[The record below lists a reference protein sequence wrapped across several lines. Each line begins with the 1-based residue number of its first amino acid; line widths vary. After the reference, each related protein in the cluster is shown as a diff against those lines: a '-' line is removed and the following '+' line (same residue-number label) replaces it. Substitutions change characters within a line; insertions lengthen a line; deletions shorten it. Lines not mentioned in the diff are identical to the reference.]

1 MLMKRFFAFAA
12 FTLLL
17 MGCKNTAPL
26 LPTISGKAGEVLVVI
41 EKNDWDGQLGEDVRG
56 VLADEYPF
64 LPVQEARYSVANVSH
79 GGFIE
84 MFQVHRNIV
93 YFDINPQAV
102 STGVKFMKDKWATPQ
117 CLILVSAHTVEM
129 ADSLFLDKADMIVE
143 TIEQAERERVI
154 TTCRKYENRAVYQ
167 KVSEVFGGSVHVPSG
182 YKLRK
187 ISQDFAWIS
196 DDKQYTTQGI
206 FVYRYP
212 VGKDDFTMENLVKNR
227 NRMLKDNV
235 PGMFEGTY
243 MITGTYWTPQT
254 RFLKYNGRDF
264 AETHGMWE
272 VEGDFMG
279 GPFVSHAFYSPDGK
293 YIVVAD
299 AWVYA
304 PKYDKRQYL
313 RQTESL
319 LYSWEWVK
327 EKEN

>member
-1 MLMKRFFAFAA
+1 MLMKRFFTFA
-12 FTLLL
+12 LLAL
-17 MGCKNTAPL
+17 SLLGCKSTPAL
-26 LPTISGKAGEVLVVI
+26 LPTVSGKAGEVLVVI
-41 EKNDWDGQLGEDVRG
+41 EKNDWDSQLGESVRG

-64 LPVQEARYSVANVSH
+64 LPVQEARYSVSNVSH

-93 YFDINPQAV
+93 FFDINPQAA
-102 STGVKFMKDKWATPQ
+102 STGVKFIKDKWATPQ
-117 CLILVSAHTVEM
+117 CLILVSAHTAEM
-129 ADSLFLDKADMIVE
+129 ANSLFRDKAELIIE

-154 TTCRKYENRAVYQ
+154 TNTRKYENKSVYPALS
-167 KVSEVFGGSVHVPSG
+167 KVFGGSVHVPSG
-182 YKLRK
+182 YKLAK
-187 ISQDFAWIS
+187 ITDDFAWIQ
-196 DDKQYTTQGI
+196 DKKQYTTQGI

-227 NRMLKDNV
+227 NRMLKANV

-243 MITGTYWTPQT
+243 MVTGTYWTPQT
-254 RFLKYNGRDF
+254 RYLKYKGRDF

-293 YIVVAD
+293 YIVVAE

-304 PKYDKRQYL
+304 PKFDKRQYL

-319 LYSWEWVK
+319 LYTWEWNI
-327 EKEN
+327 EK

>member
-1 MLMKRFFAFAA
+1 MLMKRFFTFA
-12 FTLLL
+12 LLAL
-17 MGCKNTAPL
+17 SLLGCKSTPAL
-26 LPTISGKAGEVLVVI
+26 LPTVSGKAGEVLVVI
-41 EKNDWDGQLGEDVRG
+41 EKNDWDSQLGESVRG

-64 LPVQEARYSVANVSH
+64 LPVQEARYSVSNVSH

-93 YFDINPQAV
+93 FFDINPQAA
-102 STGVKFMKDKWATPQ
+102 STGVKFIKDKWATPQ
-117 CLILVSAHTVEM
+117 CLVLVSAHTAEM
-129 ADSLFLDKADMIVE
+129 ADSLFRDKAELIIE

-154 TTCRKYENRAVYQ
+154 TNTRKYENKNVYPAVS
-167 KVSEVFGGSVHVPSG
+167 KVFGGSVHVPSG
-182 YKLRK
+182 YKLAK
-187 ISQDFAWIS
+187 ITDDFAWIQ
-196 DDKQYTTQGI
+196 DKKQYTTQGI

-227 NRMLKDNV
+227 NRMLKANV

-243 MITGTYWTPQT
+243 MVTGTYWTPQT
-254 RFLKYNGRDF
+254 RYLKYKGRDF

-293 YIVVAD
+293 YIVVAE

-304 PKYDKRQYL
+304 PKFDKRQYL

-319 LYSWEWVK
+319 LYTWEWNI
-327 EKEN
+327 EK

>member
-1 MLMKRFFAFAA
+1 MLMKRFFTFA
-12 FTLLL
+12 LLAL
-17 MGCKNTAPL
+17 SLLGCKSTPAL
-26 LPTISGKAGEVLVVI
+26 LPTVSGKAGEVLVVI
-41 EKNDWDGQLGEDVRG
+41 EKNDWDSQLGESVRG

-64 LPVQEARYSVANVSH
+64 LPVQEARYSVSNVSH

-93 YFDINPQAV
+93 FFDINPQAA
-102 STGVKFMKDKWATPQ
+102 STGVKFIKDKWATPQ
-117 CLILVSAHTVEM
+117 CLVLVSAHTAEM
-129 ADSLFLDKADMIVE
+129 ADSLFRDKAELIIE

-154 TTCRKYENRAVYQ
+154 TNTRKYENKSVYPAVS
-167 KVSEVFGGSVHVPSG
+167 KVFGGSVHVPSG
-182 YKLRK
+182 YKLAK
-187 ISQDFAWIS
+187 ITDDFAWIQ
-196 DDKQYTTQGI
+196 DKKQYTTQGM

-227 NRMLKDNV
+227 NRMLKANV

-243 MITGTYWTPQT
+243 MVTGTYWTPQT
-254 RFLKYNGRDF
+254 RYLKYKGRDF

-293 YIVVAD
+293 YIVVAE

-304 PKYDKRQYL
+304 PKFDKRQYL

-319 LYSWEWVK
+319 LYTWEWNI
-327 EKEN
+327 EK

>member
-1 MLMKRFFAFAA
+1 MLMKRFFTFALVA
-12 FTLLL
+12 LSLL
-17 MGCKNTAPL
+17 GCKSTPAL
-26 LPTISGKAGEVLVVI
+26 LPTVSGKAGEVLVVI
-41 EKNDWDGQLGEDVRG
+41 EKNDWDSQLGESVRG

-64 LPVQEARYSVANVSH
+64 LPVQEARYSVSNVSH

-93 YFDINPQAV
+93 FFDINPQAA
-102 STGVKFMKDKWATPQ
+102 STGVKFIKDKWATPQ
-117 CLILVSAHTVEM
+117 CLVLVSAHTAEM
-129 ADSLFLDKADMIVE
+129 ADSLFRDKAELIIE

-154 TTCRKYENRAVYQ
+154 TNTRKYENKSVYPAVS
-167 KVSEVFGGSVHVPSG
+167 KVFGGSVHVPSG
-182 YKLRK
+182 YKLAK
-187 ISQDFAWIS
+187 ITDDFAWIQ
-196 DDKQYTTQGI
+196 DKKQYTTQGI

-212 VGKDDFTMENLVKNR
+212 AEKDDFTMENLVKNR
-227 NRMLKDNV
+227 NRMLKANV

-243 MITGTYWTPQT
+243 MVTGTYWTPQT
-254 RFLKYNGRDF
+254 RYLKYKGRDF

-293 YIVVAD
+293 YIVVAE

-304 PKYDKRQYL
+304 PKFDKRQYL

-319 LYSWEWVK
+319 LYTWEWNI
-327 EKEN
+327 EK

>member
-1 MLMKRFFAFAA
+1 MLMKRFFTFA
-12 FTLLL
+12 LLAL
-17 MGCKNTAPL
+17 SLLGCKSTPAL
-26 LPTISGKAGEVLVVI
+26 LPTVSGKAGEVLAVI
-41 EKNDWDGQLGEDVRG
+41 EKNDWDSQLGESVRG

-64 LPVQEARYSVANVSH
+64 LPVQEARYSVSNVSH

-93 YFDINPQAV
+93 FFDINPQAA
-102 STGVKFMKDKWATPQ
+102 STGVKFIKDKWATPQ
-117 CLILVSAHTVEM
+117 CLVLVSAHTAEM
-129 ADSLFLDKADMIVE
+129 ADSLFRDKAELIIE

-154 TTCRKYENRAVYQ
+154 TNTRKYENKSVYPAVS
-167 KVSEVFGGSVHVPSG
+167 KVFGGSVHVPSG
-182 YKLRK
+182 YKLAK
-187 ISQDFAWIS
+187 ITDDFAWIQ
-196 DDKQYTTQGI
+196 DKKQYTTQGI

-227 NRMLKDNV
+227 NRMLKANV

-243 MITGTYWTPQT
+243 MVTGTYWTPQT
-254 RFLKYNGRDF
+254 RYLKYKGRDF

-293 YIVVAD
+293 YIVVAE

-304 PKYDKRQYL
+304 PKFDKRQYL

-319 LYSWEWVK
+319 LYTWEWNI
-327 EKEN
+327 EK

>member
-1 MLMKRFFAFAA
+1 MLMKRFFTFA
-12 FTLLL
+12 LLAL
-17 MGCKNTAPL
+17 SLLGCKSTPAL
-26 LPTISGKAGEVLVVI
+26 LPTVSGKAGEVLVVI
-41 EKNDWDGQLGEDVRG
+41 EKNDWDSQLGESVRG

-64 LPVQEARYSVANVSH
+64 LPVQEARYSVSNVSH

-93 YFDINPQAV
+93 FFDINPQAA
-102 STGVKFMKDKWATPQ
+102 STGVKFIKDKWATPQ
-117 CLILVSAHTVEM
+117 CLVLVSAHTAEM
-129 ADSLFLDKADMIVE
+129 ADSLFRDKAELIIE

-154 TTCRKYENRAVYQ
+154 TNTRKYENKSVYPAVS
-167 KVSEVFGGSVHVPSG
+167 KVFGGSVHVPSG
-182 YKLRK
+182 YKLAK
-187 ISQDFAWIS
+187 ITDDFAWIQ
-196 DDKQYTTQGI
+196 DKKQYTTQGI

-227 NRMLKDNV
+227 NRMLKANV

-243 MITGTYWTPQT
+243 MVTGTYWTPQT
-254 RFLKYNGRDF
+254 RYLKYKGRDF

-293 YIVVAD
+293 YIVVAE

-304 PKYDKRQYL
+304 PKFDKRQYL

-319 LYSWEWVK
+319 LYTWELNI
-327 EKEN
+327 EK

>member
-1 MLMKRFFAFAA
+1 MLMKRFFTFALVA
-12 FTLLL
+12 LSLL
-17 MGCKNTAPL
+17 GCKSTPAL
-26 LPTISGKAGEVLVVI
+26 LPTVSGKAGEVLVVI
-41 EKNDWDGQLGEDVRG
+41 EKNDWDSQLGESVRG

-64 LPVQEARYSVANVSH
+64 LPVQEARYSVSNVSH

-93 YFDINPQAV
+93 FFDINPQAA
-102 STGVKFMKDKWATPQ
+102 STGVKFIKDKWATPQ
-117 CLILVSAHTVEM
+117 CLVLVSAHTAEM
-129 ADSLFLDKADMIVE
+129 ADSLFRDKAELIIE

-154 TTCRKYENRAVYQ
+154 TNTRKYENKSVYPAVS
-167 KVSEVFGGSVHVPSG
+167 KVFGGSVHVPSG
-182 YKLRK
+182 YKLAK
-187 ISQDFAWIS
+187 ITDDFAWIQ
-196 DDKQYTTQGI
+196 DKKQYTTQGI

-212 VGKDDFTMENLVKNR
+212 VGKNDFTMENLVKNR
-227 NRMLKDNV
+227 NRMLKANV

-243 MITGTYWTPQT
+243 MVTGTYWTPQT
-254 RFLKYNGRDF
+254 RYLKYKGRDF

-293 YIVVAD
+293 YIVVAE

-304 PKYDKRQYL
+304 PKFDKRQYL

-319 LYSWEWVK
+319 LYTWEWNI
-327 EKEN
+327 EK

>member
-1 MLMKRFFAFAA
+1 MLMKRFFTFA
-12 FTLLL
+12 LLAL
-17 MGCKNTAPL
+17 SLLGCKSTPAL
-26 LPTISGKAGEVLVVI
+26 LPTVSGKAGEVLVVI
-41 EKNDWDGQLGEDVRG
+41 EKNDWDSQLGESVRG

-64 LPVQEARYSVANVSH
+64 LPVQEARYSVSNVSH

-93 YFDINPQAV
+93 FFDINPQAA
-102 STGVKFMKDKWATPQ
+102 STGVKFIKDKWATPQ
-117 CLILVSAHTVEM
+117 CLVLVSAHTAEM
-129 ADSLFLDKADMIVE
+129 ADSLFRVKAELIIE

-154 TTCRKYENRAVYQ
+154 TNTRKYENKSVYPAVS
-167 KVSEVFGGSVHVPSG
+167 KVFGGSVHVPSG
-182 YKLRK
+182 YKLAK
-187 ISQDFAWIS
+187 ITDDFAWIQ
-196 DDKQYTTQGI
+196 DKKQYTTQGI

-227 NRMLKDNV
+227 NRMLKANV

-243 MITGTYWTPQT
+243 MVTGTYWTPQT
-254 RFLKYNGRDF
+254 RYLKYKGRDF

-293 YIVVAD
+293 YIVVAE

-304 PKYDKRQYL
+304 PKFDKRQYL

-319 LYSWEWVK
+319 LYTWEWNI
-327 EKEN
+327 EK

>member
-1 MLMKRFFAFAA
+1 MLMKRFFTFALVA
-12 FTLLL
+12 LSLL
-17 MGCKNTAPL
+17 GCKSTPAL
-26 LPTISGKAGEVLVVI
+26 LPTVSGKAGEVLVVI
-41 EKNDWDGQLGEDVRG
+41 EKNDWDSQLGESVRG

-64 LPVQEARYSVANVSH
+64 LPVQEARYSVSNVSH

-93 YFDINPQAV
+93 FFDINPQAA
-102 STGVKFMKDKWATPQ
+102 STGVKFIKDKWATPQ
-117 CLILVSAHTVEM
+117 CLVLVSAHTAEM
-129 ADSLFLDKADMIVE
+129 ADSLFRDKAELIIE

-154 TTCRKYENRAVYQ
+154 TNTRKYENKNVYPAVS
-167 KVSEVFGGSVHVPSG
+167 KVFGGSVHVPSG
-182 YKLRK
+182 YKLAK
-187 ISQDFAWIS
+187 ITDDFAWIQ
-196 DDKQYTTQGI
+196 DKKQYTTQGI

-227 NRMLKDNV
+227 NRMLKANV

-243 MITGTYWTPQT
+243 MVTGTYWTPQT
-254 RFLKYNGRDF
+254 RYLKYKGRDF

-293 YIVVAD
+293 YIVVAE

-304 PKYDKRQYL
+304 PKFDKRQYL

-319 LYSWEWVK
+319 LYTWEWNI
-327 EKEN
+327 EK

>member
-1 MLMKRFFAFAA
+1 MLMKRFFTFA
-12 FTLLL
+12 LLAL
-17 MGCKNTAPL
+17 SLLGCKSTPAL
-26 LPTISGKAGEVLVVI
+26 LPTVSGKAGEVLVVI
-41 EKNDWDGQLGEDVRG
+41 EKNDWDSQLGESVRG

-64 LPVQEARYSVANVSH
+64 LPVQEARYSVSNVSH

-84 MFQVHRNIV
+84 MFQVHRKIV
-93 YFDINPQAV
+93 FFDINPQAA
-102 STGVKFMKDKWATPQ
+102 STGVKFIKDKWATPQ
-117 CLILVSAHTVEM
+117 CLVLVSAHTAEM
-129 ADSLFLDKADMIVE
+129 ADSLFRDKAELIIE

-154 TTCRKYENRAVYQ
+154 TNTRKYENKNVYPAVS
-167 KVSEVFGGSVHVPSG
+167 KVFGGSVHVPSG
-182 YKLRK
+182 YKLAK
-187 ISQDFAWIS
+187 ITDDFAWIQ
-196 DDKQYTTQGI
+196 DKKQYTTQGI

-227 NRMLKDNV
+227 NRMLKANV

-243 MITGTYWTPQT
+243 MVTGTYWTPQT
-254 RFLKYNGRDF
+254 RYLKYKGRDF

-293 YIVVAD
+293 YIVVAE

-304 PKYDKRQYL
+304 PKFDKRQYL

-319 LYSWEWVK
+319 LYTWEWNI
-327 EKEN
+327 EK

>member
-1 MLMKRFFAFAA
+1 MLMKRFFTFA
-12 FTLLL
+12 LLAL
-17 MGCKNTAPL
+17 SLLGCKSTPAL
-26 LPTISGKAGEVLVVI
+26 LPTVSGKAGEVLDVI
-41 EKNDWDGQLGEDVRG
+41 EKNDWDSQLGESVRG
-56 VLADEYPF
+56 GLADEYPC
-64 LPVQEARYSVANVSH
+64 LPVQEARYSVSNVSH

-93 YFDINPQAV
+93 FFDINPQAA
-102 STGVKFMKDKWATPQ
+102 STGVKFIKDKWATPQ
-117 CLILVSAHTVEM
+117 CLVLVSAHTAEM
-129 ADSLFLDKADMIVE
+129 ADSLFRDKAELIIE

-154 TTCRKYENRAVYQ
+154 TNTRKYENKSVYPAVS
-167 KVSEVFGGSVHVPSG
+167 KVFGGSVHVPSG
-182 YKLRK
+182 YKLAK
-187 ISQDFAWIS
+187 ITDDFAWIQ
-196 DDKQYTTQGI
+196 DKKQYTTQGI

-227 NRMLKDNV
+227 NRMLKANV

-243 MITGTYWTPQT
+243 MVTGTYWTPQT
-254 RFLKYNGRDF
+254 RYLKYKGRDF

-293 YIVVAD
+293 YIVVAE

-304 PKYDKRQYL
+304 PKFDKRQYL

-319 LYSWEWVK
+319 LYTWEWNI
-327 EKEN
+327 EK

>member
-1 MLMKRFFAFAA
+1 MLMKRFFTFA
-12 FTLLL
+12 LLAL
-17 MGCKNTAPL
+17 SLLGCKSTPAL
-26 LPTISGKAGEVLVVI
+26 LPTVSGKAGEVLVVI
-41 EKNDWDGQLGEDVRG
+41 EKNDWDSQLGESVRG

-64 LPVQEARYSVANVSH
+64 LPVQEARYSVSNVSH

-93 YFDINPQAV
+93 FFDINPQAA
-102 STGVKFMKDKWATPQ
+102 STGVKFIKDKWATPQ
-117 CLILVSAHTVEM
+117 CLVLVSAHTAEM
-129 ADSLFLDKADMIVE
+129 ADSLFRDKAELIIE

-154 TTCRKYENRAVYQ
+154 TNTRKYENKSVYPAVS
-167 KVSEVFGGSVHVPSG
+167 KVFGGSVHVPSG
-182 YKLRK
+182 YKLAK
-187 ISQDFAWIS
+187 ITDDFAWIQ
-196 DDKQYTTQGI
+196 DKKQYTTQGI

-212 VGKDDFTMENLVKNR
+212 VEKDDFTMENLVKNR
-227 NRMLKDNV
+227 NRMLKANV

-243 MITGTYWTPQT
+243 MVTGTYWTPQT
-254 RFLKYNGRDF
+254 RYLKYKGRDF

-293 YIVVAD
+293 YIVVAE

-304 PKYDKRQYL
+304 PKFDKRQYL

-319 LYSWEWVK
+319 LYTWEWNI
-327 EKEN
+327 EK

>member
-1 MLMKRFFAFAA
+1 MLMKRFFTFA
-12 FTLLL
+12 LLAL
-17 MGCKNTAPL
+17 SLLGCKSTPAL
-26 LPTISGKAGEVLVVI
+26 LPTVSGKAGEVLVVI
-41 EKNDWDGQLGEDVRG
+41 EKNDWDSQLGESVRG

-64 LPVQEARYSVANVSH
+64 LPVQEARYSVSNVSH

-84 MFQVHRNIV
+84 VFQVHRNIV
-93 YFDINPQAV
+93 FFDINPQAA
-102 STGVKFMKDKWATPQ
+102 STGVKFIKDKWATPQ
-117 CLILVSAHTVEM
+117 CLVLVSAHTAEM
-129 ADSLFLDKADMIVE
+129 ADSLFRDKAELIIE

-154 TTCRKYENRAVYQ
+154 TNTRKYENKSVYPAVS
-167 KVSEVFGGSVHVPSG
+167 KVFGGSVHVPSG
-182 YKLRK
+182 YKLAK
-187 ISQDFAWIS
+187 ITDDFAWIQ
-196 DDKQYTTQGI
+196 DKKQYTTQGI

-227 NRMLKDNV
+227 NRMLKANV

-243 MITGTYWTPQT
+243 MVTGTYWTPQT
-254 RFLKYNGRDF
+254 RYLKYKGRDF

-293 YIVVAD
+293 YIVVAE

-304 PKYDKRQYL
+304 PKFDKRQYL

-319 LYSWEWVK
+319 LYTWEWNI
-327 EKEN
+327 EK

>member
-1 MLMKRFFAFAA
+1 MLMKRFFTFA
-12 FTLLL
+12 LLAL
-17 MGCKNTAPL
+17 SLLGCKSTPAL
-26 LPTISGKAGEVLVVI
+26 LPTVSGKAGEVLVVI
-41 EKNDWDGQLGEDVRG
+41 EKNDWDSQLGESVRG

-64 LPVQEARYSVANVSH
+64 LPVQEARYSVSNVSH

-93 YFDINPQAV
+93 FFDINPQAA
-102 STGVKFMKDKWATPQ
+102 STGVKFIKDKWATPQ
-117 CLILVSAHTVEM
+117 CLVLVSAHTAEM
-129 ADSLFLDKADMIVE
+129 ADSLFRDKAELIIE

-154 TTCRKYENRAVYQ
+154 TNTRKYENKSVYPAVS
-167 KVSEVFGGSVHVPSG
+167 KVFGGSVHVPSG
-182 YKLRK
+182 YKLAK
-187 ISQDFAWIS
+187 ITDDFAWIQ
-196 DDKQYTTQGI
+196 DKKQYTTQGI

-212 VGKDDFTMENLVKNR
+212 VGKDDFTMENLVNNR
-227 NRMLKDNV
+227 NRMLKANV

-243 MITGTYWTPQT
+243 MVTGTYWTPQT
-254 RFLKYNGRDF
+254 RYLKYKGRDF

-293 YIVVAD
+293 YIVVAE

-304 PKYDKRQYL
+304 PKFDKRQYL

-319 LYSWEWVK
+319 LYTWEWNI
-327 EKEN
+327 EK

>member
-1 MLMKRFFAFAA
+1 MLMKRFFTFA
-12 FTLLL
+12 LLAL
-17 MGCKNTAPL
+17 SLLGCKSTPAL
-26 LPTISGKAGEVLVVI
+26 LPTVSGKAGEVLVVI
-41 EKNDWDGQLGEDVRG
+41 EKNDWDSQLGESVRG

-64 LPVQEARYSVANVSH
+64 LPVQEARYSVSNVSH

-93 YFDINPQAV
+93 FFDINPQAA
-102 STGVKFMKDKWATPQ
+102 STGVKFIKDKWATPQ
-117 CLILVSAHTVEM
+117 CLVLVSAHTAEM
-129 ADSLFLDKADMIVE
+129 ADSLFRDKAELIIE

-154 TTCRKYENRAVYQ
+154 TNTRKYENKSVYPV
-167 KVSEVFGGSVHVPSG
+167 VSKVFGGSVHVPSG
-182 YKLRK
+182 YKLAK
-187 ISQDFAWIS
+187 ITDDFAWIQ
-196 DDKQYTTQGI
+196 DKKQYTTQGI

-227 NRMLKDNV
+227 NRMLKANV

-243 MITGTYWTPQT
+243 MVTGTYWTPQT
-254 RFLKYNGRDF
+254 RYLKYKGRDF

-293 YIVVAD
+293 YIVVAE

-304 PKYDKRQYL
+304 PKFDKRQYL

-319 LYSWEWVK
+319 LYTWEWNI
-327 EKEN
+327 EK

>member
-1 MLMKRFFAFAA
+1 MLMKRFFTFA
-12 FTLLL
+12 LLAL
-17 MGCKNTAPL
+17 SLLGCKSTPAL
-26 LPTISGKAGEVLVVI
+26 LPTVSGKAGEVLVVI
-41 EKNDWDGQLGEDVRG
+41 EKNDWDSQLGESVRG

-64 LPVQEARYSVANVSH
+64 LPVQEARYSVSNVSH

-93 YFDINPQAV
+93 FFDINPQAA
-102 STGVKFMKDKWATPQ
+102 STGVKFIKDKWATPQ
-117 CLILVSAHTVEM
+117 CLVLVSAHTAEM
-129 ADSLFLDKADMIVE
+129 ADSLFRDKAELIIE

-154 TTCRKYENRAVYQ
+154 TNTRKYENKSVYPAVS
-167 KVSEVFGGSVHVPSG
+167 KVFGGSVHVPSG
-182 YKLRK
+182 YKLAK
-187 ISQDFAWIS
+187 ITDDFAWIQ
-196 DDKQYTTQGI
+196 DKKQYTTQGI

-227 NRMLKDNV
+227 NRMLKANV

-243 MITGTYWTPQT
+243 MVTGTYWTPQT
-254 RFLKYNGRDF
+254 RYLKYKGRDF

-279 GPFVSHAFYSPDGK
+279 GPFVSHAFYSPDGQ
-293 YIVVAD
+293 YIVVAE

-304 PKYDKRQYL
+304 PKFDKRQYL

-319 LYSWEWVK
+319 LYTWEWNI
-327 EKEN
+327 EK

>member
-1 MLMKRFFAFAA
+1 MLMKRFFTFA
-12 FTLLL
+12 LLAL
-17 MGCKNTAPL
+17 SLLGCKSTPAL
-26 LPTISGKAGEVLVVI
+26 LPTVSGKAGEVLVVI
-41 EKNDWDGQLGEDVRG
+41 EKNDWDSQLGESVRG

-64 LPVQEARYSVANVSH
+64 LPVQEARYSVSNVSH

-93 YFDINPQAV
+93 FFDINPQAA
-102 STGVKFMKDKWATPQ
+102 STGVKFIKDKWATPQ
-117 CLILVSAHTVEM
+117 CLVLVSAHTAEM
-129 ADSLFLDKADMIVE
+129 ADSLFRDKAELIIE

-154 TTCRKYENRAVYQ
+154 TNTRKYENKSVYPAVS
-167 KVSEVFGGSVHVPSG
+167 KVFGGSVHVPSG
-182 YKLRK
+182 YKLAK
-187 ISQDFAWIS
+187 ITDDFAWIQ
-196 DDKQYTTQGI
+196 DKKQYTTQGI

-227 NRMLKDNV
+227 NRMLKANV

-243 MITGTYWTPQT
+243 MVTGTYWTPQT
-254 RFLKYNGRDF
+254 RYLKYKGRDF

-279 GPFVSHAFYSPDGK
+279 GPFVSHAFYPPDGK
-293 YIVVAD
+293 YIVVAE

-304 PKYDKRQYL
+304 PKFDKRQYL

-319 LYSWEWVK
+319 LYTWEWNI
-327 EKEN
+327 EK

>member
-1 MLMKRFFAFAA
+1 MLMKRFFTFA
-12 FTLLL
+12 LLAL
-17 MGCKNTAPL
+17 SLLGCKSTPAL
-26 LPTISGKAGEVLVVI
+26 LPTVSGKAGEVLVVI
-41 EKNDWDGQLGEDVRG
+41 EKNDWDSQLGESVRG

-64 LPVQEARYSVANVSH
+64 LPVQEARYSVSNVSH

-93 YFDINPQAV
+93 FFDINPQAA
-102 STGVKFMKDKWATPQ
+102 STGVKFIKDKWATPQ
-117 CLILVSAHTVEM
+117 CLVLVSANTAEM
-129 ADSLFLDKADMIVE
+129 ADSLFRDKAELIIE

-154 TTCRKYENRAVYQ
+154 TNTRKYENKSVYPAVS
-167 KVSEVFGGSVHVPSG
+167 KVFGGSVHVPSG
-182 YKLRK
+182 YKLAK
-187 ISQDFAWIS
+187 ITDDFAWIQ
-196 DDKQYTTQGI
+196 DKKQYTTQGI

-227 NRMLKDNV
+227 NRMLKANV

-243 MITGTYWTPQT
+243 MVTGTYWTPQT
-254 RFLKYNGRDF
+254 RYLKYKGRDF

-293 YIVVAD
+293 YIVVAE

-304 PKYDKRQYL
+304 PKFDKRQYL

-319 LYSWEWVK
+319 LYTWEWNI
-327 EKEN
+327 EK

>member
-1 MLMKRFFAFAA
+1 MLMKRFFAFASLA
-12 FTLLL
+12 LLL

-93 YFDINPQAV
+93 YFDINPQAAT
-102 STGVKFMKDKWATPQ
+102 TGVKFMKDKWAAPQ
-117 CLILVSAHTVEM
+117 CLILVSAHTAEM

-143 TIEQAERERVI
+143 TIEQAERDRVI

-167 KVSEVFGGSVHVPSG
+167 QVSKVFGGSVHVPSG

-187 ISQDFAWIS
+187 ISDDFAWIS

-212 VGKDDFTMENLVKNR
+212 AGKDDFTMENLVKNR
-227 NRMLKDNV
+227 NRMLKANV

-243 MITGTYWTPQT
+243 MVTGTYWTPQT
-254 RFLKYNGRDF
+254 RFLKYKGRDF

>member
-1 MLMKRFFAFAA
+1 MLMKRFFTFA
-12 FTLLL
+12 LLAL
-17 MGCKNTAPL
+17 SLLGCKSTPAL
-26 LPTISGKAGEVLVVI
+26 LPTVSGKAGEVLVVI
-41 EKNDWDGQLGEDVRG
+41 EKNDWDSQLGESVRG

-64 LPVQEARYSVANVSH
+64 LPVQEARYSVSNVSH

-93 YFDINPQAV
+93 FFDINPQAA
-102 STGVKFMKDKWATPQ
+102 STGVKFIKDKWATPQ
-117 CLILVSAHTVEM
+117 CLVLVSAHTAEM
-129 ADSLFLDKADMIVE
+129 ADSLFRDKAELIIE

-154 TTCRKYENRAVYQ
+154 TNTRKYENKSVYPAVS
-167 KVSEVFGGSVHVPSG
+167 KVFGGSVHVPSG
-182 YKLRK
+182 YKLAK
-187 ISQDFAWIS
+187 ITDDFAWIQ
-196 DDKQYTTQGI
+196 DKKQYTTQGI

-212 VGKDDFTMENLVKNR
+212 VGNDDFTMENLVKNR
-227 NRMLKDNV
+227 NRMLKANV

-243 MITGTYWTPQT
+243 MVTGTYWTPQT
-254 RFLKYNGRDF
+254 RYLKYKGRDF

-293 YIVVAD
+293 YIVVAE

-304 PKYDKRQYL
+304 PKFDKRQYL

-319 LYSWEWVK
+319 LYTWEWNI
-327 EKEN
+327 EK

>member
-1 MLMKRFFAFAA
+1 MLMKRFFTFA
-12 FTLLL
+12 LLAL
-17 MGCKNTAPL
+17 SLLGCKRTPAL
-26 LPTISGKAGEVLVVI
+26 LPTVSGKAGEVLVVI
-41 EKNDWDGQLGEDVRG
+41 EKNDWDSQLGESVRG

-64 LPVQEARYSVANVSH
+64 LPVQEARYSVSNVSH

-93 YFDINPQAV
+93 FFDINPQAA
-102 STGVKFMKDKWATPQ
+102 STGVKFIKDKWATPQ
-117 CLILVSAHTVEM
+117 CLVLVSAHTAEM
-129 ADSLFLDKADMIVE
+129 ADSLFRDKAELIIE

-154 TTCRKYENRAVYQ
+154 TNTRKYENKSVYPAVS
-167 KVSEVFGGSVHVPSG
+167 KVFGGSVHVPSG
-182 YKLRK
+182 YKLAK
-187 ISQDFAWIS
+187 ITDDFAWIQ
-196 DDKQYTTQGI
+196 DKKQYTTQGI

-227 NRMLKDNV
+227 NRMLKANV

-243 MITGTYWTPQT
+243 MVTGTYWTPQT
-254 RFLKYNGRDF
+254 RYLKYKGRDF

-293 YIVVAD
+293 YIVVAE

-304 PKYDKRQYL
+304 PKFDKRQYL

-319 LYSWEWVK
+319 LYTWEWNI
-327 EKEN
+327 EK

>member
-1 MLMKRFFAFAA
+1 MLMKRFFTFA
-12 FTLLL
+12 LLAL
-17 MGCKNTAPL
+17 SLLGCKSTPAL
-26 LPTISGKAGEVLVVI
+26 LPTVSGKAGEVLVVI
-41 EKNDWDGQLGEDVRG
+41 EKNDWDSQLGESVRG

-64 LPVQEARYSVANVSH
+64 LPVQEARYSVSNVSH

-93 YFDINPQAV
+93 FFDINPQAA
-102 STGVKFMKDKWATPQ
+102 STGVKFIKDKWATPQ
-117 CLILVSAHTVEM
+117 CLVLVSAHTAEM
-129 ADSLFLDKADMIVE
+129 ADSLFRDKAELIIE

-154 TTCRKYENRAVYQ
+154 TNTRKYENKSVYPAVS
-167 KVSEVFGGSVHVPSG
+167 KVFGGSVHVPSG
-182 YKLRK
+182 YKLAK
-187 ISQDFAWIS
+187 ITDDFAWIQ
-196 DDKQYTTQGI
+196 DKKQYTTQGI

-212 VGKDDFTMENLVKNR
+212 VGKDDFTRENLVKNR
-227 NRMLKDNV
+227 NRMLKANV

-243 MITGTYWTPQT
+243 MVTGTYWTPQT
-254 RFLKYNGRDF
+254 RYLKYKGRDF

-293 YIVVAD
+293 YIVVAE

-304 PKYDKRQYL
+304 PKFDKRQYL

-319 LYSWEWVK
+319 LYTWEWNI
-327 EKEN
+327 EK

>member
-1 MLMKRFFAFAA
+1 MLMKRFFTFALVA
-12 FTLLL
+12 LSLL
-17 MGCKNTAPL
+17 GCKSTPAL
-26 LPTISGKAGEVLVVI
+26 LPTVSGKAGEVLVVI
-41 EKNDWDGQLGEDVRG
+41 EKNDWDSQLGESVRG

-64 LPVQEARYSVANVSH
+64 LPVQEARYSVSNVSH

-93 YFDINPQAV
+93 FFDINPQAA
-102 STGVKFMKDKWATPQ
+102 STGVKFIKDKWATPQ
-117 CLILVSAHTVEM
+117 CLVLVSAHTAEM
-129 ADSLFLDKADMIVE
+129 ADSLFRDKAELIIE

-154 TTCRKYENRAVYQ
+154 TNTRKYENKSVYPAVS
-167 KVSEVFGGSVHVPSG
+167 KVFGGSVHVPSG
-182 YKLRK
+182 YKLAK
-187 ISQDFAWIS
+187 ITDDFAWIQ
-196 DDKQYTTQGI
+196 DKKQYTTQGI

-227 NRMLKDNV
+227 NRMLKANV

-243 MITGTYWTPQT
+243 MVTGTYWTPQT
-254 RFLKYNGRDF
+254 RYLKYKGRDF

-293 YIVVAD
+293 YIVVAE

-304 PKYDKRQYL
+304 PKFDKRQYL

-319 LYSWEWVK
+319 LYTWEWNI
-327 EKEN
+327 EK

>member
-1 MLMKRFFAFAA
+1 MLMKRFFTFA
-12 FTLLL
+12 LLAL
-17 MGCKNTAPL
+17 SLVGCKSTPAL
-26 LPTISGKAGEVLVVI
+26 LPTVSGKAGEVLVVI
-41 EKNDWDGQLGEDVRG
+41 EKNDWDSQLGESVRG

-64 LPVQEARYSVANVSH
+64 LPVQEARYSVSNVSH

-93 YFDINPQAV
+93 FFDITPQAA
-102 STGVKFMKDKWATPQ
+102 STGVKFIKDKWATPQ
-117 CLILVSAHTVEM
+117 CLVLVSAYTAEM
-129 ADSLFLDKADMIVE
+129 ADSLFRDKAELIIE

-154 TTCRKYENRAVYQ
+154 TNTRKYENKSVYPAVS
-167 KVSEVFGGSVHVPSG
+167 KVFGGSVHVPSG
-182 YKLRK
+182 YKLAK
-187 ISQDFAWIS
+187 ITDDFAWIQ
-196 DDKQYTTQGI
+196 DKKQYTTQGI

-212 VGKDDFTMENLVKNR
+212 VGEDDFTMENLVKNR
-227 NRMLKDNV
+227 NRMLKANV

-243 MITGTYWTPQT
+243 MVTGTYWTPQT
-254 RFLKYNGRDF
+254 RYLKYKGRDF

-304 PKYDKRQYL
+304 PKFDKRQYL

-319 LYSWEWVK
+319 LYTWEWNI
-327 EKEN
+327 EK

>member
-1 MLMKRFFAFAA
+1 MPMKKIFCLALMALVLA
-12 FTLLL
+12 
-17 MGCKNTAPL
+17 GCKNSAPL

-64 LPVQEARYSVANVSH
+64 LPVQEARYSVANVTH

-93 YFDINPQAV
+93 FFDINPQAV
-102 STGVKFMKDKWATPQ
+102 NTGVKLMKDKWATPQ
-117 CLILVSAHTVEM
+117 CLILVSAHTAEM
-129 ADSLFLDKADMIVE
+129 ADSLFLDKKDLIIE

-154 TTCRKYENRAVYQ
+154 TTCRKYENRSVFQ
-167 KVSEVFGGSVHVPSG
+167 QVSKVFGGSVHVPSG

-187 ISQDFAWIS
+187 ISEDFAWIS

-212 VGKDDFTMENLVKNR
+212 VGADDFKMETLVARR
-227 NRMLKDNV
+227 NEMLKANV

-243 MITGTYWTPQT
+243 MVTGTYWIPQT
-254 RFLKYNGRDF
+254 RFLKYKGREF

-319 LYSWEWVK
+319 LYSWEWAS
-327 EKEN
+327 EK

>member
-1 MLMKRFFAFAA
+1 MLMKRLFTFA
-12 FTLLL
+12 LLAL
-17 MGCKNTAPL
+17 SLLGCKSTPAL
-26 LPTISGKAGEVLVVI
+26 LPTVSGKAGEVLVVI
-41 EKNDWDGQLGEDVRG
+41 EKNDWDSQLGESVRG

-64 LPVQEARYSVANVSH
+64 LPVQEARYSVSNVSH

-93 YFDINPQAV
+93 FFDINPQAA
-102 STGVKFMKDKWATPQ
+102 STGVKFIKDKWATPQ
-117 CLILVSAHTVEM
+117 CLVLVSAHTAEM
-129 ADSLFLDKADMIVE
+129 ADSLFRDKAELIIE

-154 TTCRKYENRAVYQ
+154 TNTRKYENKSVYPAVS
-167 KVSEVFGGSVHVPSG
+167 KVFGGSVHVPSG
-182 YKLRK
+182 YKLAK
-187 ISQDFAWIS
+187 ITDDFAWIQ
-196 DDKQYTTQGI
+196 DKKQYTTQGI

-227 NRMLKDNV
+227 NRMLKANV

-243 MITGTYWTPQT
+243 MVTGTYWTPQT
-254 RFLKYNGRDF
+254 RYLKYKGRDF

-293 YIVVAD
+293 YIVVAE

-304 PKYDKRQYL
+304 PKFDKRQYL

-319 LYSWEWVK
+319 LYTWEWNI
-327 EKEN
+327 EK

>member
-1 MLMKRFFAFAA
+1 MLMKIFFTFALVA
-12 FTLLL
+12 LSLL
-17 MGCKNTAPL
+17 GCKSTPAL
-26 LPTISGKAGEVLVVI
+26 LPTVSGKAGEVLVVI
-41 EKNDWDGQLGEDVRG
+41 EKNDWDSQLGESVRG

-64 LPVQEARYSVANVSH
+64 LPVQEARYSVSNVSH

-93 YFDINPQAV
+93 FFDINPQAA
-102 STGVKFMKDKWATPQ
+102 STGVKFIKDKWATPQ
-117 CLILVSAHTVEM
+117 CLVLVSAHTAEM
-129 ADSLFLDKADMIVE
+129 ADSLFRDKAELIIE

-154 TTCRKYENRAVYQ
+154 TNTRKYENKSVYPAVS
-167 KVSEVFGGSVHVPSG
+167 KVFGGSVHVPSG
-182 YKLRK
+182 YKLAK
-187 ISQDFAWIS
+187 ITDDFAWIQ
-196 DDKQYTTQGI
+196 DKKQYTTQGI

-227 NRMLKDNV
+227 NRMLKANV

-243 MITGTYWTPQT
+243 MVTGTYWTPQT
-254 RFLKYNGRDF
+254 RYLKYKGRDF

-293 YIVVAD
+293 YIVVAE

-304 PKYDKRQYL
+304 PKFDKRQYL

-319 LYSWEWVK
+319 LYTWEWNI
-327 EKEN
+327 EK

>member
-1 MLMKRFFAFAA
+1 MLMKRFFTFA
-12 FTLLL
+12 LLAL
-17 MGCKNTAPL
+17 SLLGCTSTPAL
-26 LPTISGKAGEVLVVI
+26 LPTVSGKAGEVLVVI
-41 EKNDWDGQLGEDVRG
+41 EKNDWDSQLGESVRG

-64 LPVQEARYSVANVSH
+64 LPVQEARYSVSNVSH

-93 YFDINPQAV
+93 FFDINPQAA
-102 STGVKFMKDKWATPQ
+102 STGVKFIKDKWATPQ
-117 CLILVSAHTVEM
+117 CLVLVSAHTAEM
-129 ADSLFLDKADMIVE
+129 ADSLFRDKAELIIE

-154 TTCRKYENRAVYQ
+154 TNTRKYENKSVYPAVS
-167 KVSEVFGGSVHVPSG
+167 KVFGGSVHVPSG
-182 YKLRK
+182 YKLAK
-187 ISQDFAWIS
+187 ITDDFAWIQ
-196 DDKQYTTQGI
+196 DKKQYTTQGI

-227 NRMLKDNV
+227 NRMLKANV

-243 MITGTYWTPQT
+243 MVTGTYWTPQT
-254 RFLKYNGRDF
+254 RYLKYKGRDF

-293 YIVVAD
+293 YIVVAE

-304 PKYDKRQYL
+304 PKFDKRQYL

-319 LYSWEWVK
+319 LYTWEWNI
-327 EKEN
+327 EK

>member
-1 MLMKRFFAFAA
+1 MLMKRFFTFALVA
-12 FTLLL
+12 LSLL
-17 MGCKNTAPL
+17 GCKSTPAL
-26 LPTISGKAGEVLVVI
+26 LPTVSGKAGEVLVVI
-41 EKNDWDGQLGEDVRG
+41 EKNDWDSQLGESVRG

-64 LPVQEARYSVANVSH
+64 LPVQEARYSVSNVSH

-93 YFDINPQAV
+93 FFDINPQAA
-102 STGVKFMKDKWATPQ
+102 STGVKFIKDKWATPQ
-117 CLILVSAHTVEM
+117 CLVLVSAHTAEM
-129 ADSLFLDKADMIVE
+129 ADSLFRDKAELIIE

-154 TTCRKYENRAVYQ
+154 TNTRKYENKSVYPAVS
-167 KVSEVFGGSVHVPSG
+167 KVFGGSVHVPSG
-182 YKLRK
+182 YKLAK
-187 ISQDFAWIS
+187 ITDDFAWIQ
-196 DDKQYTTQGI
+196 DKKQYTTQGI

-227 NRMLKDNV
+227 NRMLKANV

-243 MITGTYWTPQT
+243 MVTGTYWTPQT
-254 RFLKYNGRDF
+254 RYLKYKGRDF

-293 YIVVAD
+293 YIVVAE

-304 PKYDKRQYL
+304 PKFDKRQYL
-313 RQTESL
+313 SQTESL
-319 LYSWEWVK
+319 LYTWEWNI
-327 EKEN
+327 EK

>member
-1 MLMKRFFAFAA
+1 MLMKRFFTFA
-12 FTLLL
+12 LLAL
-17 MGCKNTAPL
+17 SLLGCKSTPAL
-26 LPTISGKAGEVLVVI
+26 LPTVSGKAGEVLVVI
-41 EKNDWDGQLGEDVRG
+41 EKNDWDSQLGESVRG

-64 LPVQEARYSVANVSH
+64 LPVQEARYSVSNVSH

-93 YFDINPQAV
+93 FFDINPQAA
-102 STGVKFMKDKWATPQ
+102 STGVKFIKDKWATPQ
-117 CLILVSAHTVEM
+117 CLVLVSAHTAEM
-129 ADSLFLDKADMIVE
+129 AGSLFRDKAELIIE

-154 TTCRKYENRAVYQ
+154 TNTRKYENKSVYPAVS
-167 KVSEVFGGSVHVPSG
+167 KVFGGSVHVPSG
-182 YKLRK
+182 YKLAK
-187 ISQDFAWIS
+187 ITDDFAWIQ
-196 DDKQYTTQGI
+196 DKKQYTTQGI

-227 NRMLKDNV
+227 NRMLKANV

-243 MITGTYWTPQT
+243 MVTGTYWTPQT
-254 RFLKYNGRDF
+254 RYLKYKGRDF

-293 YIVVAD
+293 YIVVAE

-304 PKYDKRQYL
+304 PKFDKRQYL

-319 LYSWEWVK
+319 LYTWEWNI
-327 EKEN
+327 EK

>member
-1 MLMKRFFAFAA
+1 MLMKIFFTFA
-12 FTLLL
+12 LLAL
-17 MGCKNTAPL
+17 SLLGCKSTPAL
-26 LPTISGKAGEVLVVI
+26 LPTVSGKAGEVLVVI
-41 EKNDWDGQLGEDVRG
+41 EKNDWDSQLGESVRG

-64 LPVQEARYSVANVSH
+64 LPVQEARYSVSNVSH

-93 YFDINPQAV
+93 FFDINPQAA
-102 STGVKFMKDKWATPQ
+102 STGVKFIKDKWATPQ
-117 CLILVSAHTVEM
+117 CLVLVSAHTAEM
-129 ADSLFLDKADMIVE
+129 ADSLFRDKAELIIE

-154 TTCRKYENRAVYQ
+154 TNTRKYENKSVYPAVS
-167 KVSEVFGGSVHVPSG
+167 KVFGGSVHVPSG
-182 YKLRK
+182 YKLAK
-187 ISQDFAWIS
+187 ITDDFAWIQ
-196 DDKQYTTQGI
+196 DKKQYTTQGI

-227 NRMLKDNV
+227 NRMLKANV

-243 MITGTYWTPQT
+243 MVTGTYWTPQT
-254 RFLKYNGRDF
+254 RYLKYKGRDF

-293 YIVVAD
+293 YIVVAE

-304 PKYDKRQYL
+304 PKFDKRQYL

-319 LYSWEWVK
+319 LYTWEWNI
-327 EKEN
+327 EK

>member
-1 MLMKRFFAFAA
+1 MLMKRFFTFA
-12 FTLLL
+12 LLAL
-17 MGCKNTAPL
+17 SLVGCKSTPAL
-26 LPTISGKAGEVLVVI
+26 LPTVSGKAGEVLVVI
-41 EKNDWDGQLGEDVRG
+41 EKNDWDSQLGESVRG

-64 LPVQEARYSVANVSH
+64 LPVQEARYSVSNVSH

-93 YFDINPQAV
+93 FFDINPQAA
-102 STGVKFMKDKWATPQ
+102 STGVKFIKDKWATPQ
-117 CLILVSAHTVEM
+117 CLVLVSAHTAEM
-129 ADSLFLDKADMIVE
+129 ADSLFRDKAELIIE

-154 TTCRKYENRAVYQ
+154 TNTRKYENKSVYPAVS
-167 KVSEVFGGSVHVPSG
+167 KVFGGSVHVPSG
-182 YKLRK
+182 YKLAK
-187 ISQDFAWIS
+187 ITDDFAWIQ
-196 DDKQYTTQGI
+196 DKKQYTTQGI

-227 NRMLKDNV
+227 NRMLKANV

-243 MITGTYWTPQT
+243 MVTGTYWTPQT
-254 RFLKYNGRDF
+254 RYLKYKGRDF

-293 YIVVAD
+293 YIVVAE

-304 PKYDKRQYL
+304 PKFDKRQYL

-319 LYSWEWVK
+319 LYTWEWNI
-327 EKEN
+327 EK

>member
-1 MLMKRFFAFAA
+1 MLMKRFFTFALVA
-12 FTLLL
+12 LSLL
-17 MGCKNTAPL
+17 GCKSTPAL
-26 LPTISGKAGEVLVVI
+26 LPTVSGKAGEVLVVI
-41 EKNDWDGQLGEDVRG
+41 EKNDWDSQLGESVRG

-64 LPVQEARYSVANVSH
+64 LPVQEARYSVSNVSH

-93 YFDINPQAV
+93 FFDINPQAA
-102 STGVKFMKDKWATPQ
+102 STGVKFIKDKWATPQ
-117 CLILVSAHTVEM
+117 CLVLVSAHTAEM
-129 ADSLFLDKADMIVE
+129 ADSLFRDKAELIIE

-154 TTCRKYENRAVYQ
+154 TNTRKYENKSVYPAVS
-167 KVSEVFGGSVHVPSG
+167 KVFGGSVHVPSG
-182 YKLRK
+182 YKLAK
-187 ISQDFAWIS
+187 ITDDFAWIQ
-196 DDKQYTTQGI
+196 DKKQYTTQGI
-206 FVYRYP
+206 FVYKYP

-227 NRMLKDNV
+227 NRMLKANV

-243 MITGTYWTPQT
+243 MVTGTYWTPQT
-254 RFLKYNGRDF
+254 RYLKYKGRDF

-293 YIVVAD
+293 YIVVAE

-304 PKYDKRQYL
+304 PKFDKRQYL

-319 LYSWEWVK
+319 LYTWEWNI
-327 EKEN
+327 EK